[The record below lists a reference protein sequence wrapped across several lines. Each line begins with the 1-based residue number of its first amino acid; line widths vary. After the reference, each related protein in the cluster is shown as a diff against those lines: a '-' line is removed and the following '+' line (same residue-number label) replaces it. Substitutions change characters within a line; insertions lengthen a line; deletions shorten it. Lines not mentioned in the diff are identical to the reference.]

1 MQLMNKGQVQSYVEQ
16 RYPESQ
22 VKCDTFRP
30 HRNSWIYHLSVS
42 QGKSLERIVVK
53 IARNHQPRQVAREF
67 DALAR
72 FHGNCTHPHI
82 SSPQP
87 LFADPERGI
96 IAMKHVRGA
105 ILSYWLHEVMPVS
118 IDCINRAVDLSATA
132 LAQYH
137 RLFSRPEGQQVSIDA
152 NAAEEEVNRFL
163 EESRDRIGDCNLKSK
178 VVPFFD
184 FTTWNMIVR
193 NGGCNPDLSLSLIDF
208 PRLDYV
214 CTPHLDLARFRF
226 GLELIKQF
234 PPARFPSLSRWDADL
249 LFDRFL
255 AGYCREVHADPN
267 EADLLLIGRA
277 RKAYLR
283 RAANLARK
291 GDCGWQPKLEQAYLQ
306 IFSRNWLDQKGVYS
320 KWPSLSRP
328 EKA

>member
-1 MQLMNKGQVQSYVEQ
+1 MQSMDKGQMKSYVMQ
-16 RYPESQ
+16 RYPGCR
-22 VKCDTFRP
+22 VKCDSVRP
-30 HRNSWIYHLSVS
+30 HRNSWIYTLSITS
-42 QGKSLERIVVK
+42 GKCSENIVVK
-53 IARNHQPRQVAREF
+53 IARNFQPRQVAREYES
-67 DALAR
+67 LSR
-72 FHGNCTHPHI
+72 FYRGCAGKDI
-82 SSPQP
+82 CSPQP

-96 IAMKHVRGA
+96 IAMKHVQGT
-105 ILSYWLHEVMPVS
+105 ILSYWLHELRPAS
-118 IDCINRAVDLSATA
+118 IDCINHAVDLSAAA

-137 RLFSRPEGQQVSIDA
+137 GLFRSPDGQPLSVDCSAPEEDI
-152 NAAEEEVNRFL
+152 NRFL
-163 EESRDRIGDCNLKSK
+163 EESRGRIDDCNLRSR

-193 NGGCNPDLSLSLIDF
+193 RDPSGMRLFLIDF

-234 PPARFPSLSRWDADL
+234 PPARFSGLSRWDLDQ

-255 AGYCREVHADPN
+255 TGYCRRTDASLN

-306 IFSRNWLDQKGVYS
+306 IFSRQWLDQKGVHS
-320 KWPSLSRP
+320 NWPAMSRA